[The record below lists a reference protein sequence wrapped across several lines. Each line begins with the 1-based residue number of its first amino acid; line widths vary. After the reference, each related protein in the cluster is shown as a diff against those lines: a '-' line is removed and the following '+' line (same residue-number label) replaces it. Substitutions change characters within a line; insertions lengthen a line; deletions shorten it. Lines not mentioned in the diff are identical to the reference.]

1 MVWPFLTLYLR
12 QRLTVPLTGITA
24 LLTVNAVA
32 GLVTTT
38 IAGLVVDRFG
48 RKGAMVIGL
57 LGFGLVMLG
66 MIPAAS
72 LAAWAALMAFNGGI
86 RPNLSGGRGCDGRR
100 SDRARPAGLR
110 LCPAAHDR

>member
-32 GLVTTT
+32 GLV
-38 IAGLVVDRFG
+38 VDRFG

-57 LGFGLVMLG
+57 LGSGLVMLG

-72 LAAWAALMAFNGGI
+72 LAVWAALMAFMGDSAQSIGWEGMRWSPI
-86 RPNLSGGRGCDGRR
+86 
-100 SDRARPAGLR
+100 
-110 LCPAAHDR
+110 